1 MNTTGGKGGVK
12 GDFHIHTYYSD
23 GVFSPEKIVDLSLEA
38 GLQVIALTDHD
49 NVLSYDVATEY
60 LKTKNVDFT
69 VIRGIEVNTLYK
81 DYEVHILGYFPDVTK
96 SDFKNLLKIQQHARI
111 KQTKEIL
118 HLLAKKEGIKIAF
131 DDVKNMVAEG
141 GSIGRP
147 HIAKAIT
154 NAGGT
159 SSVME
164 AYSKYIHRASPVYVE
179 RKTVTPFDAVEVIY
193 DSGGIP
199 VIAHPYDID
208 IAEKLIKDLMNCGV
222 ENIASVTHCMTR
234 LRFVVKDEG
243 KINDAAVKATDGVMG
258 VVNQGGQYQIIIGNH
273 VEEAYNEVL
282 KMGDFGEASQV
293 ARGEKKEPLT
303 LKKVGNNILD
313 AIVGTMSP
321 LIPAIIGGSMV
332 KLLVMLLGMVGVLS
346 ADSETY
352 KILNTIG
359 DAAFY
364 FLPVMVAA
372 SASKK
377 FNTNMFIAIAIAGLM
392 LHPDF
397 RTMMEAVT
405 VGDTA
410 AHFLGIP
417 VVGVKYTYTVIP
429 ALCMTWILSY
439 IERAIDKITPAVTK
453 NFLKPMLIFLIAAP
467 IAIIVVGPVGIMIGE
482 GISAFVYFVQA
493 KLGFLAVG
501 IMGALWPLLVI
512 TGMHRV
518 FTPTILQTISE
529 TGMEGTVMPS
539 EIGANLSLGGVSLA
553 VAFKTKNSELRQT
566 ALAAA
571 SSALIAGT
579 TEPALYG
586 VAVRLKRPLIA
597 SLITGFV
604 CGCLAGMAGLAS
616 RSMVSPS
623 VLTGVQFID
632 PANPGVSIA
641 WIAGI
646 SVLSIVLSFVLTLVI
661 GFEDLPEEE

>member
-1 MNTTGGKGGVK
+1 MAKDYAAISK
-12 GDFHIHTYYSD
+12 
-23 GVFSPEKIVDLSLEA
+23 KIVE
-38 GLQVIALTDHD
+38 
-49 NVLSYDVATEY
+49 N
-60 LKTKNVDFT
+60 
-69 VIRGIEVNTLYK
+69 
-81 DYEVHILGYFPDVTK
+81 
-96 SDFKNLLKIQQHARI
+96 
-111 KQTKEIL
+111 
-118 HLLAKKEGIKIAF
+118 
-131 DDVKNMVAEG
+131 
-141 GSIGRP
+141 IG
-147 HIAKAIT
+147 
-154 NAGGT
+154 
-159 SSVME
+159 
-164 AYSKYIHRASPVYVE
+164 
-179 RKTVTPFDAVEVIY
+179 
-193 DSGGIP
+193 
-199 VIAHPYDID
+199 
-208 IAEKLIKDLMNCGV
+208 GV

-332 KLLVMLLGMVGVLS
+332 KLLVMLLGMAGVLS
-346 ADSETY
+346 ADGETY

-467 IAIIVVGPVGIMIGE
+467 IAIIVVGP
-482 GISAFVYFVQA
+482 A
-493 KLGFLAVG
+493 G

>member
-1 MNTTGGKGGVK
+1 MAKDYAAISK
-12 GDFHIHTYYSD
+12 
-23 GVFSPEKIVDLSLEA
+23 KIVE
-38 GLQVIALTDHD
+38 
-49 NVLSYDVATEY
+49 N
-60 LKTKNVDFT
+60 
-69 VIRGIEVNTLYK
+69 
-81 DYEVHILGYFPDVTK
+81 
-96 SDFKNLLKIQQHARI
+96 
-111 KQTKEIL
+111 
-118 HLLAKKEGIKIAF
+118 
-131 DDVKNMVAEG
+131 
-141 GSIGRP
+141 IG
-147 HIAKAIT
+147 
-154 NAGGT
+154 
-159 SSVME
+159 
-164 AYSKYIHRASPVYVE
+164 
-179 RKTVTPFDAVEVIY
+179 
-193 DSGGIP
+193 
-199 VIAHPYDID
+199 
-208 IAEKLIKDLMNCGV
+208 GV

-332 KLLVMLLGMVGVLS
+332 KLLVMLLGMAGVLS
-346 ADSETY
+346 ADGETY

-439 IERAIDKITPAVTK
+439 IERAIDKITPASPPSSTSCRLSWASWLWASWAPSGPCWSSPACTACSPPPSCRPSPRPAWRAPLCPLRSVQTC
-453 NFLKPMLIFLIAAP
+453 PWAACP
-467 IAIIVVGPVGIMIGE
+467 WPLPSRPRTASCARP
-482 GISAFVYFVQA
+482 
-493 KLGFLAVG
+493 
-501 IMGALWPLLVI
+501 LWPLL
-512 TGMHRV
+512 
-518 FTPTILQTISE
+518 
-529 TGMEGTVMPS
+529 
-539 EIGANLSLGGVSLA
+539 
-553 VAFKTKNSELRQT
+553 
-566 ALAAA
+566 
-571 SSALIAGT
+571 
-579 TEPALYG
+579 
-586 VAVRLKRPLIA
+586 PL
-597 SLITGFV
+597 L
-604 CGCLAGMAGLAS
+604 
-616 RSMVSPS
+616 
-623 VLTGVQFID
+623 
-632 PANPGVSIA
+632 
-641 WIAGI
+641 
-646 SVLSIVLSFVLTLVI
+646 
-661 GFEDLPEEE
+661 

>member
-1 MNTTGGKGGVK
+1 MARDYAVVSQKIV
-12 GDFHIHTYYSD
+12 
-23 GVFSPEKIVDLSLEA
+23 EKI
-38 GLQVIALTDHD
+38 G
-49 NVLSYDVATEY
+49 
-60 LKTKNVDFT
+60 
-69 VIRGIEVNTLYK
+69 
-81 DYEVHILGYFPDVTK
+81 
-96 SDFKNLLKIQQHARI
+96 
-111 KQTKEIL
+111 
-118 HLLAKKEGIKIAF
+118 
-131 DDVKNMVAEG
+131 
-141 GSIGRP
+141 
-147 HIAKAIT
+147 
-154 NAGGT
+154 
-159 SSVME
+159 
-164 AYSKYIHRASPVYVE
+164 
-179 RKTVTPFDAVEVIY
+179 
-193 DSGGIP
+193 
-199 VIAHPYDID
+199 
-208 IAEKLIKDLMNCGV
+208 GV
-222 ENIASVTHCMTR
+222 ENIVSVTHCMTR
-234 LRFVVKDEG
+234 LRFVLRDDSKVD
-243 KINDAAVKATDGVMG
+243 DAAVKAIDGVMG

-273 VEEAYNEVL
+273 VAEAYQEVL
-282 KMGDFGEASQV
+282 KLGDFGEQSQI
-293 ARGEKKEPLT
+293 AKGEKKEPLT
-303 LKKVGNNILD
+303 LKKIGNNILD

-332 KLLVMLLGMVGVLS
+332 KLLVMLLGMANILPTGS
-346 ADSETY
+346 DTY
-352 KILNTIG
+352 KIINAIG
-359 DAAFY
+359 DGAFY

-377 FNTNMFIAIAIAGLM
+377 FNTNMFLAMAIAGTLI
-392 LHPDF
+392 HPDF
-397 RTMMEAVT
+397 RAIMEAVT

-410 AHFLGIP
+410 TVFLGIP
-417 VVGVKYTYTVIP
+417 VASVKYTYTVIP

-439 IERAIDKITPAVTK
+439 IERAVDKITPAVTK

-467 IAIIVVGPVGIMIGE
+467 IAIIVIGPAGIMIGE
-482 GISAFVYFVQA
+482 GISAFVYTVQA

-553 VAFKTKNSELRQT
+553 VALKTKNRELRQT

-646 SVLSIVLSFVLTLVI
+646 TILSIVLSFVLTLVI
-661 GFEDLPEEE
+661 GFEDIPEEE

>member
-1 MNTTGGKGGVK
+1 
-12 GDFHIHTYYSD
+12 
-23 GVFSPEKIVDLSLEA
+23 
-38 GLQVIALTDHD
+38 
-49 NVLSYDVATEY
+49 
-60 LKTKNVDFT
+60 
-69 VIRGIEVNTLYK
+69 
-81 DYEVHILGYFPDVTK
+81 
-96 SDFKNLLKIQQHARI
+96 
-111 KQTKEIL
+111 
-118 HLLAKKEGIKIAF
+118 
-131 DDVKNMVAEG
+131 
-141 GSIGRP
+141 
-147 HIAKAIT
+147 
-154 NAGGT
+154 
-159 SSVME
+159 
-164 AYSKYIHRASPVYVE
+164 
-179 RKTVTPFDAVEVIY
+179 
-193 DSGGIP
+193 
-199 VIAHPYDID
+199 
-208 IAEKLIKDLMNCGV
+208 
-222 ENIASVTHCMTR
+222 
-234 LRFVVKDEG
+234 
-243 KINDAAVKATDGVMG
+243 
-258 VVNQGGQYQIIIGNH
+258 
-273 VEEAYNEVL
+273 
-282 KMGDFGEASQV
+282 
-293 ARGEKKEPLT
+293 
-303 LKKVGNNILD
+303 
-313 AIVGTMSP
+313 
-321 LIPAIIGGSMV
+321 
-332 KLLVMLLGMVGVLS
+332 MLLGMAGVLS